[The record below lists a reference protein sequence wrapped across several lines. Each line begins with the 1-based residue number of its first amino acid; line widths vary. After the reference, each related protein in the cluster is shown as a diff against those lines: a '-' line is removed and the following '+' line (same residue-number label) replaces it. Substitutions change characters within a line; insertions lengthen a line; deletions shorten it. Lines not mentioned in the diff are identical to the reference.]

1 VKVKRDSTG
10 LGHRRSKHQLERC
23 GCQTGARTLSSELF
37 SPSPVMTE
45 AGPPFPIL
53 AMPLFALIPVFYVRY
68 WFISNL
74 CSVHPQCIVPTS
86 VLRNSAQ
93 HDEALQTDNRG
104 ANLSSHCGP
113 ASSTRADQAESSR
126 PSNNRGRVQWL
137 HCLLAVPRDGHPGPF
152 IILSLRYVDRRFR
165 PSSRTRELID
175 GRQES

>member
-10 LGHRRSKHQLERC
+10 LGHRRSKHQLERW

-37 SPSPVMTE
+37 SPPPVMTE

-86 VLRNSAQ
+86 ALRNSAQ
-93 HDEALQTDNRG
+93 HDEASQTDNRG

-113 ASSTRADQAESSR
+113 ASSTRADQADSSR
-126 PSNNRGRVQWL
+126 PSNNGESPMVAFVCW
-137 HCLLAVPRDGHPGPF
+137 
-152 IILSLRYVDRRFR
+152 RFR
-165 PSSRTRELID
+165 ETVTRAHL
-175 GRQES
+175 SFSV